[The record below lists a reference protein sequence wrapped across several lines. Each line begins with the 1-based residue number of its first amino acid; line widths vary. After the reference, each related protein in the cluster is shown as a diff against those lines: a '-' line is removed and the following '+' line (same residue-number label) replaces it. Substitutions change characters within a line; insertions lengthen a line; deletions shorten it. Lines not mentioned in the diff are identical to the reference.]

1 MTENMRKG
9 LGKSEAYL
17 LSSLLSAGKTS
28 FTVEEALKISGMR
41 RRSLITALHRLAKKG
56 WLLRIERGRYQV
68 IPLEAG
74 PSPAYMEHSFALA
87 STLVKPYYIGF
98 WSALNFHGYTEQVP
112 STVFVATTRRK
123 REVSVGKVRFRFVR
137 LSERKFF
144 GYGEVWVGHL
154 KVNVSDK
161 EKTIVDCLDHPEL
174 CGGIAEAAK
183 GLWNGADEISWEKLL
198 DYALRVGNSAVLK
211 RMGYLMELMGIGPGE
226 WFIEKLRGNMAKG
239 FVKLDPMAGRKGR
252 YSSRWLLII
261 NVDEDE
267 ILGWMRY

>member
-9 LGKSEAYL
+9 LGKTEAYL

-28 FTVEEALKISGMR
+28 FTVEEALQLSGMG
-41 RRSLITALHRLAKKG
+41 RRSLITALHRLARKG
-56 WLLRIERGRYQV
+56 WLLRIEKGRYQV

-87 STLVKPYYIGF
+87 SILIKPYYIGF

-123 REVSVGKVRFRFVR
+123 REVSVGKVRFRFVY
-137 LSERKFF
+137 LSKRKFF
-144 GYGEVWVGHL
+144 GYRKVWIGHL
-154 KVNVSDK
+154 KVNVSDR

-183 GLWNGADEISWEKLL
+183 GLWNAADEISWEKLL